1 MRYNNTQKH
10 HFIDI
15 GEIIDNS
22 KQQIIAD
29 LAELENVIV
38 PKYRNFTADV
48 PSAEFDKVITA
59 IQDHEDKICKE
70 AHDIGSKLRDEVIKQ
85 KRISEQKNEEMQNFA
100 VGTEKESIK
109 IIQNNKDMIKACD
122 AMTIM
127 SYKSRNGK
135 FRDGFKESG
144 LSFPNFLL
152 GLVEEDQIV
161 GMCGKL
167 QMHDSNVLD
176 KQQSVR
182 TLMKTPVVLK
192 EIQSPYGNKSE
203 LWRIACEGTEKIG
216 VSGDNGQ
223 SIK

>member
-10 HFIDI
+10 DFTDI

-59 IQDHEDKICKE
+59 IQDHEDKICKG

-85 KRISEQKNEEMQNFA
+85 KRISEQKNEEMQTFA
-100 VGTEKESIK
+100 VGTEKESNK

-161 GMCGKL
+161 GMFGKL
-167 QMHDSNVLD
+167 QLHDSNVLD

-182 TLMKTPVVLK
+182 TLMKTPVFLK
-192 EIQSPYGNKSE
+192 EI
-203 LWRIACEGTEKIG
+203 
-216 VSGDNGQ
+216 
-223 SIK
+223 

>member
-10 HFIDI
+10 DFTDI

-59 IQDHEDKICKE
+59 IQDHEDKICKG

-100 VGTEKESIK
+100 VGTEKESNK

-161 GMCGKL
+161 GMFGKL
-167 QMHDSNVLD
+167 QLHDSNVLD

-182 TLMKTPVVLK
+182 TLMKTPVLLK
-192 EIQSPYGNKSE
+192 EI
-203 LWRIACEGTEKIG
+203 
-216 VSGDNGQ
+216 
-223 SIK
+223 

>member
-10 HFIDI
+10 DFTDI

-59 IQDHEDKICKE
+59 IQDHEDKICKG

-100 VGTEKESIK
+100 VGTEKESNK

-161 GMCGKL
+161 GMFGKL
-167 QMHDSNVLD
+167 QLHDSNVLD

-182 TLMKTPVVLK
+182 TLMKTPVFLK
-192 EIQSPYGNKSE
+192 EI
-203 LWRIACEGTEKIG
+203 
-216 VSGDNGQ
+216 
-223 SIK
+223 